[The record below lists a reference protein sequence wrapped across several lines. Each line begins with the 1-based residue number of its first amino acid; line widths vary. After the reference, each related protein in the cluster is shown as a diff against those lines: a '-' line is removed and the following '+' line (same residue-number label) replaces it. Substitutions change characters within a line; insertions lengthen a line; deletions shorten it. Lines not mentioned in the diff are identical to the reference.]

1 MADKVLSIEVGY
13 SITKV
18 CEIDRGSKAPKI
30 LNSFVLDTP
39 DGMLRDGVIEQ
50 QDTFVNDFRNK
61 ISDKGIRTKK
71 AIFTISSSRMATR
84 DAVIPY
90 VKEKQIKDIVRA
102 NLSEYFP
109 VDPSLYL
116 FSHSVIGLVSDRP
129 QVSTNAPAQIETKA
143 DSESAGEAEQTTE
156 EEGKKKK
163 PAKEKAPKADASK
176 PTGYKIQVLAAP
188 KALIASYER
197 LAKTLGLDV
206 ENIDYNGN
214 SIYQAAREQCRDG
227 VQLIIKIDERSSL
240 LMVLE
245 DGVISLNRTIPYGT
259 DEAVSTLMQTK
270 QLGDVS
276 SYSAALELAR
286 RKTTILNSFSGEA
299 MATETEE
306 ENLGDLIRAD
316 KKLVT
321 ESLRS
326 LVGGIVRVIDYYNSN
341 HSRRPIEKAYITGI
355 GADFSGIGSLLTN
368 ELDMKVKNLT
378 KLSGIDIE
386 KTFKD
391 ATFGEYVSVIGA
403 SIDPLTFYP
412 DHEDSKSKG
421 SGKSSSSGSALSQYS
436 LFIALAVLALG
447 IIGSIVMVM
456 VTMIPYKEQQA
467 LNARY
472 KKTIEDLQPSYD
484 TYVEYVNSVNNV
496 AYLRQIDHA
505 TENRNYQMMEFV
517 KALETDMPFTFRL
530 NSMESDTDKLTID
543 CTVLSKEEAA
553 FVIDKLK
560 KMEMFTSTDITSI
573 SFVEDELGGFSYNF
587 TADLYYAPLEE
598 PDLETEE
605 DA

>member
-1 MADKVLSIEVGY
+1 MADKILSIEVGY

-18 CEIDRGSKAPKI
+18 CEIDRGSKTPKI
-30 LNSFVLDTP
+30 LNSFVLNTP

-50 QDTFVNDFRNK
+50 QDSFVNDFRSK
-61 ISDKGIRTKK
+61 VSEKGIRTKK
-71 AIFTISSSRMATR
+71 AIFTIASSRMATR

-116 FSHSVIGLVSDRP
+116 FSHSVIGLVSDRA
-129 QVSTNAPAQIETKA
+129 QTSNAPAQIETKA
-143 DSESAGEAEQTTE
+143 DESPAEEGSEQNK

-163 PAKEKAPKADASK
+163 PAKEKTPKAEVSK

-197 LAKTLGLDV
+197 LAKSLGLDV
-206 ENIDYNGN
+206 ESIDYNGN
-214 SIYQAAREQCRDG
+214 SVYQAAREQCKDG

-276 SYSAALELAR
+276 NYSAALELAR
-286 RKTTILNSFSGEA
+286 RKTTILNSFSGET

-341 HSRRPIEKAYITGI
+341 HSRRPIEKAFITGI
-355 GADFSGIGSLLTN
+355 GADFSGIGALLTN
-368 ELDMKVKNLT
+368 ELDMKVRNLT

-391 ATFGEYVSVIGA
+391 ATFGEYVTVIGA

-412 DHEDSKSKG
+412 HQDEGKSKG
-421 SGKSSSSGSALSQYS
+421 AGKSSSSSGALSQYS
-436 LFIALAVLALG
+436 LFIALAVLLLG
-447 IIGSIVMVM
+447 IVGSVVMVLITM
-456 VTMIPYKEQQA
+456 VPYNEQKA

-484 TYVEYVNSVNNV
+484 TYVEYVNSVKNV

-517 KALETDMPFTFRL
+517 KALEKDMPFTFRL

-560 KMEMFTSTDITSI
+560 KMEMFTSTDVTSI

>member
-18 CEIDRGSKAPKI
+18 CEIERGSKAPKI

-50 QDTFVNDFRNK
+50 NDSFVNAFRNK
-61 ISDKGIRTKK
+61 VSEKGIRTKK
-71 AIFTISSSRMATR
+71 AIFTIASSRMATR

-116 FSHSVIGLVSDRP
+116 FSHSVIGLVSDRAQTP
-129 QVSTNAPAQIETKA
+129 APAQIETKA
-143 DSESAGEAEQTTE
+143 DSKPAEETTE
-156 EEGKKKK
+156 GAEEENKKKK
-163 PAKEKAPKADASK
+163 PAKEKPAKAEVSK

-188 KALIASYER
+188 KALMASYDR
-197 LAKTLGLDV
+197 LAKALGLDV
-206 ENIDYNGN
+206 ESIDYNGN
-214 SIYQAAREQCRDG
+214 SIYQAAREQCKDG
-227 VQLIIKIDERSSL
+227 VQLIVKIDERSSL

-286 RKTTILNSFSGEA
+286 RKTTILSSFSGDT

-341 HSRRPIEKAYITGI
+341 HSRRPIERAFITGI
-355 GADFSGIGSLLTN
+355 GADFSGIGALLSN

-378 KLSGIDIE
+378 RLSGIDIE

-391 ATFGEYVSVIGA
+391 ATFGEYVAVIGA
-403 SIDPLTFYP
+403 SIDPLAFYP
-412 DHEDSKSKG
+412 HQDEGKAKS
-421 SGKSSSSGSALSQYS
+421 SGKSSVSSSALSQYS
-436 LFIALAVLALG
+436 LFIALAVLVLG
-447 IIGSIVMVM
+447 IVGSIVMIL
-456 VTMIPYKEQQA
+456 VTMVPYNEQKA

-484 TYVEYVNSVNNV
+484 TYVEYVNSQNDV

-505 TENRNYQMMEFV
+505 TENRNYQMMEFI
-517 KALETDMPFTFRL
+517 KALETEMPFTFRL
-530 NSMESDTDKLTID
+530 NSMESDMDKLTID

-560 KMEMFTSTDITSI
+560 KMEMFSSTSVTSV
-573 SFVEDELGGFSYNF
+573 SYVEDELGGFSYNF
-587 TADLYYAPLEE
+587 TAELYYAPLEE
-598 PDLETEE
+598 PELDTEE

>member
-1 MADKVLSIEVGY
+1 MADRVLSIEVGY

-30 LNSFVLDTP
+30 LNNFVIETP

-50 QDTFVNDFRNK
+50 QDSFVNSFRDK
-61 ISDKGIRTKK
+61 ISEKNIKTKK
-71 AIFTISSSRMATR
+71 AIFTIASSRMATR

-90 VKEKQIKDIVRA
+90 VKEKQIKDVVRA

-116 FSHSVIGLVSDRP
+116 FSHSIIGLVHERGTEA
-129 QVSTNAPAQIETKA
+129 QPAQIETKA
-143 DSESAGEAEQTTE
+143 EPATEEESIEGA

-163 PAKEKAPKADASK
+163 PAKEKAPKTELSK

-188 KALIASYER
+188 KALITSYER
-197 LAKTLGLDV
+197 LAKSLGLSV
-206 ENIDYNGN
+206 ESIDYNGN
-214 SIYQAAREQCRDG
+214 SVYQAAREQCKNG

-259 DEAVSTLMQTK
+259 DEAVGTLMQTK

-276 SYSAALELAR
+276 DYDSALELAR
-286 RKTTILNSFSGEA
+286 RKTTILNSFSGET
-299 MATETEE
+299 MATETDE

-341 HSRRPIEKAYITGI
+341 HSRRPIERAFITGI
-355 GADFSGIGSLLTN
+355 GADFSGIGTLLSN

-386 KTFKD
+386 KSFKD

-412 DHEDSKSKG
+412 DHEEGKSKG
-421 SGKSSSSGSALSQYS
+421 SSKASSGSLSEYS
-436 LFIALAVLALG
+436 LFIALGVLVLG
-447 IIGSIVMVM
+447 IVGSIVMIL
-456 VTMIPYKEQQA
+456 VTLAPYKEQKA
-467 LNARY
+467 LNEKY
-472 KKTIEDLQPSYD
+472 KKTITDLQPSYD
-484 TYVEYVNSVNNV
+484 TYVEYVNSVNDV
-496 AYLRQIDHA
+496 AYLRQIEHS

-530 NSMESDTDKLTID
+530 NTMESDTEKLTID

-560 KMEMFTSTDITSI
+560 KMEMFTSTEVTSI
-573 SFVEDELGGFSYNF
+573 TYVEDELGGFSYNF
-587 TADLYYAPLEE
+587 TAEMYYAPLEE

-605 DA
+605 GA